1 MNVLSN
7 WGAGSSTLEAMA
19 AILDDGGDL
28 AVKLADFITR
38 VEAATASSPDEGLS
52 ALGTCDQDVI
62 DAITSITGTDDWT
75 K

>member
-7 WGAGSSTLEAMA
+7 WGAGSSTLDAMT
-19 AILDDGGDL
+19 AILDGGGVL
-28 AVKLADFITR
+28 SVKLSAFITR
-38 VEAATASSPDEGLS
+38 VEDATASSPDEGLS

-62 DAITSITGTDDWT
+62 DAIASITGTDDWT